1 MSTNDPNYSYLES
14 QKEDANNKKFDSL
27 SKKIKQFRNINTD
40 ILQQSERDQ
49 NSETGILGQLE
60 ERFSNLNGQINQ
72 QSRAFSRILAQNG
85 NRKLLRNVIG
95 IFIILI
101 ILYYTAKHYI

>member
-14 QKEDANNKKFDSL
+14 QKEDVNNKKFDSL

-40 ILQQSERDQ
+40 ILEQSERDL

-60 ERFSNLNGQINQ
+60 ERFNDLNGQINQ
-72 QSRAFSRILAQNG
+72 QSRAFARILAQNG

-95 IFIILI
+95 IVVILI
-101 ILYYTAKHYI
+101 ILYYIAKHFM